1 MDVELA
7 ICILCTDFSNTV
19 IWESWRTDDER
30 GNVESRIGLI
40 THPRPEKRHHVA
52 YSVADP
58 IETAWGSDSLMW
70 AEIKLFDDALKRFF
84 RTRHLLIV
92 SGDTVPI
99 RTKEDF
105 LAFYLSDE
113 TSSVTL
119 RNDVFPIDGATNVM
133 LTRAGIRRMYNGH
146 QFISLTRAHAAYL
159 VSQDGL
165 DRLSMIATAEYHT
178 PGFTGTFNPDEV
190 IIQTLLTNTFPMKQ
204 FHTYRFVD
212 YISERTHAKV
222 LTLEEFKELYEQ
234 SMQTDT
240 IHFVLGTQEARGE
253 EFGQLEGGG
262 AYRELMINDPGD
274 PRYDLGVAH
283 DVVHQV
289 IHQGL
294 SSMLDWF
301 LDFLLLVTGTYHYM
315 SYNRHYTLHIINQM
329 IHRQ

>member
-1 MDVELA
+1 MEVELV

-19 IWESWRTDDER
+19 IWESWRTDDD
-30 GNVESRIGLI
+30 GKDDESRIGLI

-52 YSVADP
+52 YSVTNP

-70 AEIKLFDDALKRFF
+70 AETKLLDAALKRFPMA
-84 RTRHLLIV
+84 RHLMIV

-105 LAFYLSDE
+105 LTYYLSDE

-119 RNDVFPIDGATNVM
+119 RNDVFPIGGDTNAM

-146 QFISLTRAHAAYL
+146 QFISLTRAHAAYI
-159 VSQDGL
+159 VSQEGL

-190 IIQTLLTNTFPMKQ
+190 IIQTLLANTFPMEQ

-212 YISERTHAKV
+212 YISDGTHAKV

-240 IHFVLGTQEARGE
+240 IHCIRKVTKHLQWEVYTFLGEK
-253 EFGQLEGGG
+253 
-262 AYRELMINDPGD
+262 
-274 PRYDLGVAH
+274 GVVQH
-283 DVVHQV
+283 
-289 IHQGL
+289 
-294 SSMLDWF
+294 
-301 LDFLLLVTGTYHYM
+301 
-315 SYNRHYTLHIINQM
+315 
-329 IHRQ
+329 